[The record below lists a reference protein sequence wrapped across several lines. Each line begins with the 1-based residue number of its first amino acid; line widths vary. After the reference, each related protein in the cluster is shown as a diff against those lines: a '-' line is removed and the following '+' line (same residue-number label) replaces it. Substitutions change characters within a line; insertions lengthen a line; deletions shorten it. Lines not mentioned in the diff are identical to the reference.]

1 MIAKKMFYYFWDKK
15 ELYNETFRKI
25 QKLNDKFDH
34 DSLQYIQKKN
44 GKKTDF
50 SNIPNRI
57 TIFNRIKNSEIT
69 LEEAKRFREISIE
82 LWEVLEKEVENL
94 NNIKKH

>member
-1 MIAKKMFYYFWDKK
+1 M
-15 ELYNETFRKI
+15 
-25 QKLNDKFDH
+25 
-34 DSLQYIQKKN
+34 QYIQKN

-69 LEEAKRFREISIE
+69 LEEAKRLRKSSIE
-82 LWEVLEKEVENL
+82 LREVLEKEVENL

>member
-1 MIAKKMFYYFWDKK
+1 MIVCNTYK
-15 ELYNETFRKI
+15 
-25 QKLNDKFDH
+25 
-34 DSLQYIQKKN
+34 KKN
-44 GKKTDF
+44 DKKTDF